1 MIQTLT
7 HHPAASLIAFMSL
20 VDLMFVANRIVLISW
35 LRWLVRNEE
44 DCHKEKRDSE
54 DTMNIGGY
62 TGETR
67 SPNIDLFSQMIL
79 AAGF

>member
-20 VDLMFVANRIVLISW
+20 VDLTFVANRIGLISW
-35 LRWLVRNEE
+35 FRWLVRNEE

-54 DTMNIGGY
+54 DTDESWEDTPVKRGAP
-62 TGETR
+62 T
-67 SPNIDLFSQMIL
+67 
-79 AAGF
+79 

>member
-20 VDLMFVANRIVLISW
+20 VDLTFVANRIGLISW
-35 LRWLVRNEE
+35 FRWLVRNERIVT
-44 DCHKEKRDSE
+44 KKSA
-54 DTMNIGGY
+54 TAKTQMNIRGY

-67 SPNIDLFSQMIL
+67 SPNLDLFSQMIL

>member
-1 MIQTLT
+1 MR
-7 HHPAASLIAFMSL
+7 
-20 VDLMFVANRIVLISW
+20 RIVTKKSAT
-35 LRWLVRNEE
+35 V
-44 DCHKEKRDSE
+44 K
-54 DTMNIGGY
+54 TQMNIGGY